1 MVKTLTGLIAA
12 VLVAAPVF
20 AEDAKVKE
28 TAFDAAKLLG
38 DWKITAGWKA
48 GEKSEPDRLKP
59 KIKITKDII
68 TVGEGDMKFVIAYK
82 IDAKASP
89 TAIDMEIKEG
99 PAGADLKAV
108 GIVALDGD
116 GFKLC
121 YVQKEADDTKR
132 PTKFESTK
140 DNNAFL
146 FTLKPAD
153 KK

>member
-1 MVKTLTGLIAA
+1 MVKTLTGLVVA
-12 VLVAAPVF
+12 VLVAAPVL

-28 TAFDAAKLLG
+28 SAFDAAKLLG
-38 DWKITAGWKA
+38 DWKITAGHRG
-48 GEKSEPDRLKP
+48 GEKSDPDRLKP
-59 KIKITKDII
+59 KIKITKDVI

-82 IDAKASP
+82 IDAKTSP
-89 TAIDMEIKEG
+89 AAIDMEIKEG
-99 PAGADLKAV
+99 PVTDIKAV

-140 DNNAFL
+140 ENNAFL
-146 FTLKPAD
+146 FVLKPD

>member
-20 AEDAKVKE
+20 AEDTKVKE
-28 TAFDAAKLLG
+28 STFDAAKLLG
-38 DWKITAGWKA
+38 DWKFVSGQKA
-48 GEKSEPDRLKP
+48 GEKSDPDRLKA
-59 KIKITKDII
+59 KIKITKDVI
-68 TVGEGDMKFVIAYK
+68 TIGDGDMKFVIAYK
-82 IDAKASP
+82 IDAKANP
-89 TAIDMEIKEG
+89 AAIDMEIKEG
-99 PAGADLKAV
+99 PGTDAKAV

-146 FTLKPAD
+146 FVLKPD